1 MSENALTVFN
11 DRYLATMQRYA
22 DLEKTIKELEETKKT
37 VRKEI
42 LEAMDYYNIRSMEND
57 ILKLTVVAP
66 SVSTT
71 IDTTALRLQDPDTYD
86 KLVEVYPKKTERR
99 QSLRVTIK

>member
-1 MSENALTVFN
+1 MDNTMTVFN
-11 DRYLATMQRYA
+11 DTYLATMQRYA

-37 VRKEI
+37 VRAEI
-42 LEAMDYYNIRSMEND
+42 LEAMEFYNIRSVEND

-71 IDTTALRLQDPDTYD
+71 IDTTALRLQDPDTYE
-86 KLVEVYPKKTERR
+86 KLLVVYPKKTERR
-99 QSLRVTIK
+99 QSLRVTLK